1 MEIHKYKIL
10 PFEEMKY
17 KSLLAKA
24 INREDIE
31 FIRVCRNSQKNILRQ
46 SRDISKKMQINYFE
60 KIVWPQLALD
70 QPSMILLSLFMKNKI
85 IGYGGLVN
93 ISWDNK
99 RAEISYIVNNDI
111 NENKISYKSCM
122 NNFLC
127 LIKKIA
133 FINLSINRIYTE
145 TFDIRPEHISILE
158 NNGFQL
164 EGRMKSHVIIDNKE
178 IDSIIHGYLKSNYEK

>member
-46 SRDISKKMQINYFE
+46 SKDISKKMQINYFE

-70 QPSMILLSLFMKNKI
+70 KPSMILLSLFCKNKI